1 MKKVLEVNG
10 GEYTAQSEAFNKE
23 LYTVYIFTSGQV
35 GLKRSWLPVVNR
47 LFL

>member
-10 GEYTAQSEAFNKE
+10 GEYTAFNKE